1 MKPAFVLS
9 VLAALAPACVAEARV
24 QTPAQI
30 VSGQTV
36 EARIAPTGRTEADC
50 LRFDLP
56 RGAIYDVVVRSSAF
70 DVRAT
75 VDGACGG
82 GFQNLDRAGGRDE
95 RIVGSSLYSPERFV
109 RVDGGGAGGA
119 YSVSLKVYPVDPAVY
134 APPPVPSAMAGWSAD
149 RIWASLDAR
158 LGQTADFSRLSAEE
172 SLWFRYHMGLSSAQ
186 RAAGMTRWVDA
197 NVHWP
202 RQQAQRAAA
211 AGTLASAPAAPS
223 VVTAAA
229 PPASVTPP
237 APRRLG
243 RCVSSGECYYAVVAH
258 FNDEYDAYQPSYDG
272 TRLSWGI
279 QVSDTASPG
288 FSAPFTICGLQVYAR
303 PNQAERIRGYMNPT
317 SESYARRFSL
327 SPHDGGFPI
336 CAWAPPR
343 YTGPNR

>member
-1 MKPAFVLS
+1 MKLALVLS
-9 VLAALAPACVAEARV
+9 ALAVLGSASVARAWV
-24 QTPAQI
+24 QTPTEI
-30 VSGQTV
+30 GSGQTV
-36 EARIAPTGRTEADC
+36 EARMAATGRTEADC
-50 LRFDLP
+50 FRFKSP
-56 RGAIYDVVVRSSAF
+56 RGAIHDVVVRSTAF
-70 DVRAT
+70 DVRAS
-75 VDGACGG
+75 VDSSCSGAV
-82 GFQNLDRAGGRDE
+82 QNLDNAGGRDE
-95 RIVGSSLYSPERFV
+95 RFVGSSLFSWDRFI

-119 YSVSLKVYPVDPAVY
+119 YSVSLKVYPVDPSVY

-149 RIWASLDAR
+149 RIWTSLDAR
-158 LGQTADFSRLSAEE
+158 LGQTADFSLLSAEE

-202 RQQAQRAAA
+202 RQAAQRA
-211 AGTLASAPAAPS
+211 SAPQTPAPAPAPS
-223 VVTAAA
+223 VAAAVA

-243 RCVSSGECYYAVVAH
+243 RCVSSGVCYYAVVAH
-258 FNDEYDAYQPSYDG
+258 FNDEYDPYQPSYDG

-279 QVSDTASPG
+279 QVSDTAGSR
-288 FSAPFTICGLQVYAR
+288 FTEPFTICGIQVYAQA
-303 PNQAERIRGYMNPT
+303 NQAERIRGYMKPT

-336 CAWAPPR
+336 CAWSPPR